1 LVFCKAKNKFLKT
14 KNKIVFIDSKI
25 SGYISKLSQVLLGK
39 RMIIAKS
46 QKDLDR
52 MREVGELIAEV
63 REYLRGMITP
73 GITTLELN
81 AVAEKM
87 MRERGATPT
96 FIGYKPHG
104 MVPFP
109 FAICASV
116 NEQIVHGFS
125 NDIPLKNGDII
136 SLDMAATYNGFVGD
150 TAFTAPVGEITDEL
164 KQLIR
169 VTEECLELAIEQ
181 CYPNKRVGD
190 IGWAVQSH
198 AEKYGYGIVRDY
210 TGHGIGRAMHESPQ
224 IANCGRQGTRE
235 KIRSGYCFALEPM
248 LNLGTHETRTLDDKW
263 TVVTKD
269 GKPSAHAEHSIAIT
283 AEGPEILTLTKEQKA
298 TLKNGKQE
306 RVAA

>member
-1 LVFCKAKNKFLKT
+1 MLNY
-14 KNKIVFIDSKI
+14 SKI
-25 SGYISKLSQVLLGK
+25 GDFLSKLSQVLLGK

-63 REYLRGMITP
+63 RENLRGMVEI
-73 GITTLELN
+73 GITSLELN
-81 AVAEKM
+81 AAADKM
-87 MRERGATPT
+87 IRERGAIPT
-96 FIGYKPHG
+96 FIGYHG
-104 MVPFP
+104 FP
-109 FAICASV
+109 YAICASV
-116 NEQIVHGFS
+116 NDQIVHGFS
-125 NDIPLKNGDII
+125 NNIPLKDGDII

-169 VTEECLELAIEQ
+169 VTEECLELAIQE

-190 IGWAVQSH
+190 IGWAVQQH
-198 AEKYGYGIVRDY
+198 GEKYGYGIVRDY
-210 TGHGIGRAMHESPQ
+210 TGHGIGRAMHEAPQ
-224 IANCGRQGTRE
+224 IANYGRPGTRE
-235 KIRSGYCFALEPM
+235 KIRAGYCFAIEPM

-298 TLKNGKQE
+298 ALKAGKKE
-306 RVAA
+306 TVAA